1 MTVDGDIFKI
11 ILLQVNMATASGN
24 HELNGVQR
32 EKAISSS
39 TVSYIYL
46 LCIAICI
53 PCTRYYLMWWSLAV

>member
-11 ILLQVNMATASGN
+11 ILLQVNMATASEN

-39 TVSYIYL
+39 TVSYIHVYS

-53 PCTRYYLMWWSLAV
+53 PCTRYYLM